1 MDEAVRTWL
10 LAQLGPGT
18 DAADLEARYT
28 RLRAARAVALEVL
41 AERRAGLLAEP
52 LRLSVDGVMT
62 VDNSGNLT
70 GLERQMAAVG
80 VAVAPD
86 ETETGADD
94 GVPVVVV
101 AALRPAR
108 GRR

>member
-18 DAADLEARYT
+18 DAADLEVRYT
-28 RLRAARAVALEVL
+28 RLRTARAVALEVL

-52 LRLSVDGVMT
+52 LRLTVDGVMT

-70 GLERQMAAVG
+70 GLERQITAVSG
-80 VAVAPD
+80 AVAPD
-86 ETETGADD
+86 ETTTGDE
-94 GVPVVVV
+94 GLPVVVV

-108 GRR
+108 RRW

>member
-18 DAADLEARYT
+18 DVLDLDARYT
-28 RLRAARAVALEVL
+28 RLRSARAVALEVL

-80 VAVAPD
+80 VAAAPD
-86 ETETGADD
+86 EAGAGGD
-94 GVPVVVV
+94 GPPLV
-101 AALRPAR
+101 AVAPLLPAR
-108 GRR
+108 SRR

>member
-18 DAADLEARYT
+18 DATDLEARYT
-28 RLRAARAVALEVL
+28 RLGAARAVALEVL

-52 LRLSVDGVMT
+52 LRLTVDGVMT

-70 GLERQMAAVG
+70 GLERQITAVG
-80 VAVAPD
+80 GAVAPD
-86 ETETGADD
+86 EAATGDE
-94 GVPVVVV
+94 GLPVVVV
-101 AALRPAR
+101 APLRPAR
-108 GRR
+108 RRW